1 MTHIVQVGADGYVM
15 IVGDN
20 LENIKELI
28 ATLDN
33 EFCVEQLKEFM
44 ANSGTYQDE
53 ATNLIDDVSIPLKGF
68 LFGLN
73 RVMGIDA
80 VIGANVLLSML
91 IRFEA
96 RRESLKGDKKNNN
109 Y

>member
-1 MTHIVQVGADGYVM
+1 LTHHTGWGRWLCDSKNKGE
-15 IVGDN
+15 N

-33 EFCVEQLKEFM
+33 QFCVEQLKEFM
-44 ANSGTYQDE
+44 ENPGIYQAE
-53 ATNLIDDVSIPLKGF
+53 ATNLIDDVSAPLKGF
-68 LFGLN
+68 LYGLSLA
-73 RVMGIDA
+73 MGIDG

-96 RRESLKGDKKNNN
+96 RQESLKDTNKR
-109 Y
+109 